1 MQVGGVTYIT
11 VNNCQR
17 TGNQPVGGG
26 SGGGSPAVG
35 VLGTAGTWVGAV
47 KVNTGMGCV
56 FCGLPEVPESGVS
69 VVCWS
74 AHWRSGT
81 SGLYFLVATGS
92 GERIWCWDGGF

>member
-1 MQVGGVTYIT
+1 M
-11 VNNCQR
+11 
-17 TGNQPVGGG
+17 
-26 SGGGSPAVG
+26 G

-81 SGLYFLVATGS
+81 SGLYFWLQREVVSGS
-92 GERIWCWDGGF
+92 GVGMADFEGNPFVVLCPVVHGHTCGQRV